1 MPFRVIAYG
10 PCRRLRSWTN
20 LFKRRRPLAIYTES
34 HNNGYMKTTLIL
46 PDEIFREAKARAALK
61 GQSFGK
67 FLEQG
72 LRKILDESRLDAPFN
87 ASSWVR
93 ELPPVPATATAEL
106 EQAISAPDFRQ
117 VDKSMW

>member
-1 MPFRVIAYG
+1 
-10 PCRRLRSWTN
+10 
-20 LFKRRRPLAIYTES
+20 
-34 HNNGYMKTTLIL
+34 MKTTLVL
-46 PDEIFREAKARAALK
+46 PDDVFREAKTRVVLK

-67 FLEQG
+67 FLEQS
-72 LRKILDESRLDAPFN
+72 LRKILDEGEVG
-87 ASSWVR
+87 ASPRACSWVR